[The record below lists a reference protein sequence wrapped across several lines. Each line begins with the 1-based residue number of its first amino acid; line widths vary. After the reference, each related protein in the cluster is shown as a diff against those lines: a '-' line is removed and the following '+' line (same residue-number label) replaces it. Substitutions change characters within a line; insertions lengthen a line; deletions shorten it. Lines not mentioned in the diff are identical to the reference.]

1 MKRFLSFLLVAVM
14 ICMAIPALGAA
25 EEPVT
30 LRVAWWGSQTRHDKT
45 MEAIAKFEEK
55 NPGIKVEAEFTDWG
69 GYWSKLATQVAGGL
83 TPDVIQMDYSYLAQ
97 YGENGVLADLTPYI
111 ESGAIN
117 TENVA
122 EDVLGIGKVGDK
134 VYALSTGANATTLIY
149 REDVVKEAGIEM
161 PIEPTIEQFFE
172 ICATVYEKTGRT
184 NTIPLSLSYE
194 NLRQYLRAYDLQFF
208 NEAGDALGFDDPKY
222 IVKQWQNFLDAEEAG
237 WCLSIGETTNTG
249 DFDMM
254 VNDSWALISW
264 TNQLAAQEE
273 SNGCEI
279 GLACYPDPADRKV
292 ASTFLKPTMF
302 WSVAEVSE
310 VKDAA
315 VKFIDFYTNDTDCAD
330 IMGVDRGMPIS
341 SAIREHIA
349 PNLDAASQ
357 KIAVFMD
364 YLAQDGKTTPIMKA
378 DPSASVEVFALY
390 GTYSESVAYHQV
402 EDLTAW
408 AQQFMDEANAILAKG
423 AQAE

>member
-134 VYALSTGANATTLIY
+134 IFALSTGTNANTFLYRKDIAEQAGVEIPTEITLEEY
-149 REDVVKEAGIEM
+149 YEL
-161 PIEPTIEQFFE
+161 
-172 ICATVYEKTGRT
+172 CATVYEKTGRT
-184 NTIPLSLSYE
+184 NVVPSGYESLRM
-194 NLRQYLRAYDLQFF
+194 LLRAYGLQFF
-208 NEAGDALGFDDPKY
+208 NEDGTALGFDDPQY
-222 IVKQWQNFLDAEEAG
+222 IVRQWQDYLDGEAAG
-237 WCLSIGETTNTG
+237 WSIPVGENTNTS
-249 DFDMM
+249 DFDTL
-254 VNDSWALISW
+254 VNDQWLTGTW
-264 TNQLAAQEE
+264 TNQLATMEE
-273 SNGCEI
+273 NNGCELEMI
-279 GLACYPDPADRKV
+279 CYPDPADRTV
-292 ASTFLKPTMF
+292 PSTYLKPTMF
-302 WSVAEVSE
+302 WSVAEMSE

-315 VKFIDFYTNDTDCAD
+315 ARFVDFFTNDTDCFD
-330 IMGVDRGMPIS
+330 IVGLDRAMPIS
-341 SAIREHIA
+341 AKIREYLTPSFDDTSKRMVA
-349 PNLDAASQ
+349 ML
-357 KIAVFMD
+357 D
-364 YLAQDGKTTPIMKA
+364 YLAQDGKTSQIMKPDVA
-378 DPSASVEVFALY
+378 AHGEIAALLDEYTEQVNY
-390 GTYSESVAYHQV
+390 GMVD
-402 EDLTAW
+402 DLTAF
-408 AQQFMDEANAILAKG
+408 AQQFMDEAHELITKSLAK
-423 AQAE
+423 

>member
-83 TPDVIQMDYSYLAQ
+83 TPDVIQMDYAYLAQ

-134 VYALSTGANATTLIY
+134 IFALSTGTNANTFMY
-149 REDVVKEAGIEM
+149 RKDIAEQAGVEV
-161 PIEPTIEQFFE
+161 PIEPTLEQFYE

-184 NTIPLSLSYE
+184 NVVPSGYESLRM
-194 NLRQYLRAYDLQFF
+194 LLRAYGLQFF
-208 NEAGDALGFDDPKY
+208 NEDGTALGFDDPQY
-222 IVKQWQNFLDAEEAG
+222 IVRQWQDYLDGEAAG
-237 WCLSIGETTNTG
+237 WSIPVGENTNTS
-249 DFDMM
+249 DFDTL
-254 VNDSWALISW
+254 VNDQWMAGQW
-264 TNQLAAQEE
+264 TNQLAMMEE
-273 SNGCEI
+273 NNSCE
-279 GLACYPDPADRKV
+279 LELVCYPDPADRTV
-292 ASTFLKPTMF
+292 PSTYLKPTMF
-302 WSVAEVSE
+302 WSVAEMSE

-330 IMGVDRGMPIS
+330 IMLIDRGMPIS
-341 SAIREHIA
+341 SAIREHIT
-349 PNLDAASQ
+349 PNLDSASQ
-357 KIAVFMD
+357 KIAAFMD
-364 YLAQDGKTTPIMKA
+364 YLAQDGKTTPIMKV
-378 DPSASVEVFALY
+378 DPVGSAEVFALY
-390 GTYSESVAYHQV
+390 GTYCEAVAYHQV

-408 AQQFMDEANAILAKG
+408 AQQFMDEANVILANATK
-423 AQAE
+423 AE

>member
-122 EDVLGIGKVGDK
+122 EDVVSIGKVGDK
-134 VYALSTGANATTLIY
+134 IFALSTGTNANGYAY
-149 REDVVKEAGIEM
+149 RKDIADEAGV
-161 PIEPTIEQFFE
+161 E
-172 ICATVYEKTGRT
+172 IPMEFTLEEYYELCATVYEKTGRT
-184 NTIPLSLSYE
+184 NAVPTGFESL
-194 NLRQYLRAYDLQFF
+194 RMVLRAYGLALY
-208 NEAGDALGFDDPKY
+208 NEAGDGLGFDDPKY
-222 IVKQWQNFLDAEEAG
+222 IVQQWEDYQNAEKAG
-237 WCLSIGETTNTG
+237 WSLPVGENTNTN
-249 DFDMM
+249 DFDTV
-254 VNDSWALISW
+254 VNDNWMVGIW
-264 TNQLAAQEE
+264 TNQLTTLEE
-273 SNGCEI
+273 NNNCE
-279 GLACYPDPADRKV
+279 LELVCNPDPADRTMP
-292 ASTFLKPTMF
+292 STYLKPTMS
-302 WSVAEVSE
+302 WSVAEASE

-330 IMGVDRGMPIS
+330 IMGTDRGMPIS

-349 PNLDAASQ
+349 PNLDSASQ
-357 KIAVFMD
+357 KIAAFID
-364 YLAQDGKTTPIMKA
+364 YLAQDGKTSPIMKA
-378 DPSASVEVFALY
+378 DPAAASEVTTLLN
-390 GTYSESVAYHQV
+390 TYFESVQYNQV

>member
-1 MKRFLSFLLVAVM
+1 MKRFLSLLLVAVM
-14 ICMAIPALGAA
+14 VCMAIPALGAA

-55 NPGIKVEAEFTDWG
+55 NPGIKVEAEFTDWS

-97 YGENGVLADLTPYI
+97 YGENGVLADLTPYF

-122 EDVLGIGKVGDK
+122 EDVLSIGKVGDK
-134 VYALSTGANATTLIY
+134 IYALSTGTNAYGFAYRKDIAN
-149 REDVVKEAGIEM
+149 EAGVEIPM
-161 PIEPTIEQFFE
+161 EPTLEE
-172 ICATVYEKTGRT
+172 CYELYATVHEKTGRT
-184 NTIPLSLSYE
+184 NAVPTGADSL
-194 NLRQYLRAYDLQFF
+194 RMVLRAYGLALY
-208 NEAGDALGFDDPKY
+208 NEQGDGLGFDDPKY
-222 IVKQWQNFLDAEEAG
+222 IVKQWQDYLDAEEAG
-237 WCLSIGETTNTG
+237 WSLPVGENTNTS
-249 DFDMM
+249 DFDTM
-254 VNDSWALISW
+254 VNDNWMIGIW
-264 TNQLAAQEE
+264 TNQLTTLEE
-273 SNGCEI
+273 NSNCE
-279 GLACYPDPADRKV
+279 LELVCYPDPADRTV
-292 ASTFLKPTMF
+292 PSTYLKPTMF
-302 WSVAEVSE
+302 WSVSAISE

-315 VKFIDFYTNDTDCAD
+315 AKFIDFYANDTDCAD
-330 IMGVDRGMPIS
+330 IMGTDRGMPIS

-349 PNLDAASQ
+349 PNLDSASQ
-357 KIAVFMD
+357 KIAAFID
-364 YLAQDGKTTPIMKA
+364 YLAQDGKTSPIMKA
-378 DPSASVEVFALY
+378 DPAVAGEVTNLL
-390 GTYSESVAYHQV
+390 GTYFESVQYHQV